1 MDSTVTVIAT
11 ATAVAT
17 STPIDIGGAVGNIG
31 SIIGGIGKFLS
42 AGPVGWGIM
51 GGVLILI
58 GIMYFFFK
66 AKIHAWFAEM
76 AKKASDAAAEKARE
90 EAAAE
95 AAKQEAEMVELQQR
109 LDKFEAGAK
118 KNMLDAQSFEDLKKY
133 AAEAYGQE
141 AVDAIL
147 AKSKHDLE
155 ARYNIYLLYGLKVQP

>member
-31 SIIGGIGKFLS
+31 SIIGGVGKFLS

-51 GGVLILI
+51 GGVLILL

-66 AKIHAWFAEM
+66 AKINAWLADM
-76 AKKASDAAAEKARE
+76 AKKASDAAAQKARE

-95 AAKQEAEMVELQQR
+95 AARQEAEMAELQKK
-109 LDKFEAGAK
+109 LDKFEAGEK
-118 KNMLDAQSFEDLKKY
+118 KNMLDALTLDELKNY
-133 AAEAYGQE
+133 AVEAYGQP
-141 AVDAIL
+141 ALDAIL
-147 AKSKHDLE
+147 AQSTNDLQV
-155 ARYNIYLLYGLKVQP
+155 RYNIYVLYGLKITA